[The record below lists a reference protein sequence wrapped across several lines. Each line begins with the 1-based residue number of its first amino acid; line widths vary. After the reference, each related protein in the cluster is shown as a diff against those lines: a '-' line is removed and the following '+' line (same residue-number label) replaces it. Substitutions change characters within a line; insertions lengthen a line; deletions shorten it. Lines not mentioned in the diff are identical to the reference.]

1 MKLEQKH
8 AEDWRDLQSV
18 SVQEGAKQQEQAAAD
33 DIRKQ
38 LGL

>member
-8 AEDWRDLQSV
+8 AEDWKDLQSV
-18 SVQEGAKQQEQAAAD
+18 MVQQVGKQQEKSQIQ
-33 DIRKQ
+33 DIKKS